1 MHVYAHS
8 WLLHTMMKE
17 KTTFNH
23 NTLIY
28 SLTNLYIPITLLYW
42 QVLSAMIN
50 AIVHV
55 FTKYLVILVNFPRRE
70 LSTINVLATETHN
83 KHIDRV
89 TSR

>member
-23 NTLIY
+23 NTLLY
-28 SLTNLYIPITLLYW
+28 SLKNLCITVTLLYW

-50 AIVHV
+50 AVVHV
-55 FTKYLVILVNFPRRE
+55 STKYPAILVNFHRHD
-70 LSTINVLATETHN
+70 LSTINILATETHN
-83 KHIDRV
+83 KHIDKV
-89 TSR
+89 ISR